1 MSYKTVNEFEHF
13 NFKESYIASLELSLS
28 NFHAYLDHVTI
39 LPENS
44 KNRDIR
50 EMRTNGLCLTIKDAT
65 ITNFVEEGYKV
76 YDADGN
82 LKSQYD
88 DTPVSTEQYAETF
101 ETLSGCMIYSLE
113 KKDDLYIFSIDTDDH
128 TYLLTVKGN
137 GDSEEWE
144 RFMNMN
150 EE

>member
-1 MSYKTVNEFEHF
+1 M
-13 NFKESYIASLELSLS
+13 
-28 NFHAYLDHVTI
+28 
-39 LPENS
+39 
-44 KNRDIR
+44 
-50 EMRTNGLCLTIKDAT
+50 
-65 ITNFVEEGYKV
+65 
-76 YDADGN
+76 
-82 LKSQYD
+82 
-88 DTPVSTEQYAETF
+88 
-101 ETLSGCMIYSLE
+101 SGCMIYSLE